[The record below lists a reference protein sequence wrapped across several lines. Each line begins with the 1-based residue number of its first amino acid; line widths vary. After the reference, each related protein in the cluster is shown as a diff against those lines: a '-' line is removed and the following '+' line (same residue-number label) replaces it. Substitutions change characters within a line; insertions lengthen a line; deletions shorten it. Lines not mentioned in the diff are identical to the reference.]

1 MRQAPWGL
9 VASVLA
15 LPLAC
20 TTTDRTPTDQQNVYE
35 TLLAQARPALE
46 RFYKGDPSGYV
57 ELFADELTYFD
68 PRSGGRLDGIIA
80 LKDYFAPIEGK
91 INVPRYEVL
100 NPRIQLHGDIG
111 VFTYNLN
118 EFASDGAVSVRWN
131 STEVY
136 RRIGE
141 EWRIIHAHW
150 STIENTE

>member
-1 MRQAPWGL
+1 MRQTSWRL

-20 TTTDRTPTDQQNVYE
+20 TTTDRAPTDQQNVYE
-35 TLLAQARPALE
+35 AILAQARPALE

-57 ELFADELTYFD
+57 ELLADELTYFD
-68 PRSGGRLDGIIA
+68 PRSGGRLDGLSA

-91 INVPRYEVL
+91 IHVPRHEVL
-100 NPRIQLHGDIG
+100 NPKIQLHGDIG

-118 EFASDGAVSVRWN
+118 EYASDGAVSVRWN

-141 EWRIIHAHW
+141 ECRIIHAHW
-150 STIENTE
+150 STIENAE

>member
-1 MRQAPWGL
+1 MRQAPWRL

-20 TTTDRTPTDQQNVYE
+20 TTTDRATTDQQDVYE
-35 TLLAQARPALE
+35 TILAQARPALE

-57 ELFADELTYFD
+57 ELLADELTYFD
-68 PRSGGRLDGIIA
+68 PRSGGRLDGISA
-80 LKDYFAPIEGK
+80 LKDYYAPLEGK
-91 INVPRYEVL
+91 ISVPRYEVL
-100 NPRIQLHGDIG
+100 NPKLQLHGDIG

-118 EFASDGAVSVRWN
+118 EYASDGAVSLRWN

-141 EWRIIHAHW
+141 GWRIIHAHW
-150 STIENTE
+150 STIEHAE

>member
-1 MRQAPWGL
+1 MRQASWLL

-20 TTTDRTPTDQQNVYE
+20 TTTDRAATDRQNVYE
-35 TLLAQARPALE
+35 TILAQERPALE
-46 RFYKGDPSGYV
+46 RFYKGDPSGYR

-68 PRSGGRLDGIIA
+68 PGTGARLDGISA
-80 LKDYFAPIEGK
+80 LKEYYAPLEGK
-91 INVPRYEVL
+91 INVPRHEVL

-118 EFASDGAVSVRWN
+118 EYASDGPASARWN
-131 STEVY
+131 ATEVY

-150 STIENTE
+150 SAIENTP

>member
-1 MRQAPWGL
+1 MRQAPWRL

-20 TTTDRTPTDQQNVYE
+20 TTTDRAVTDQQNAYE
-35 TLLAQARPALE
+35 AILAQARPALE
-46 RFYKGDPSGYV
+46 RFYNGDPSGYV
-57 ELFADELTYFD
+57 ELLADELTYFD
-68 PRSGGRLDGIIA
+68 PRSGGRLDGISA
-80 LKDYFAPIEGK
+80 LKDYFAPIEGQ
-91 INVPRYEVL
+91 IIVPRHEVL
-100 NPRIQLHGDIG
+100 NPKIQLHGDIG

-118 EFASDGAVSVRWN
+118 EYASDGAVSVRWN

-150 STIENTE
+150 SAIENPE